1 MSEIS
6 ERMKEL
12 WIESGLNMTAFS
24 TKLTIDRSN
33 LNKKVHGEQKVTTRD
48 IDKFCKI
55 LNVSYDW
62 LVNGNG
68 EKYLTEKES
77 AVLEALQDKPTSNN
91 SKQYG
96 VPYYDVDFCLGLRE
110 MYQDT
115 PEVPVQLIDIPGYS
129 KADFWCKTTGDSMCP
144 IINSGDIIAMKEV
157 KDWQSFLLMNE
168 TYGIVTSNE
177 QRMVKVIRPGSDTDH
192 FVLHS
197 YNSEYPDQEIHK
209 NMVLRIYKVIGAISL
224 RAI

>member
-6 ERMKEL
+6 ERLKEL
-12 WIESGLNMTAFS
+12 WHDSGLNMTAFA

-33 LNKKVHGEQKVTTRD
+33 LNKKVHGEQKITKRD
-48 IDKFCKI
+48 IDKFCKT

-77 AVLEALQDKPTSNN
+77 AMLEALQNKTVYNN
-91 SKQYG
+91 KQCG

-168 TYGIVTSNE
+168 AYGIVTSNE

-192 FVLHS
+192 FILHS
-197 YNSEYPDQEIHK
+197 YNSEYPDQEIDK
-209 NMVLRIYKVIGAISL
+209 NMVLRIYKVIGAISI
-224 RAI
+224 RSI

>member
-6 ERMKEL
+6 ERIKEL
-12 WIESGLNMTAFS
+12 WHDSGLNMTAFA

-33 LNKKVHGEQKVTTRD
+33 INKKVHGEQKITKRD
-48 IDKFCKI
+48 IDKFCKT

-77 AVLEALQDKPTSNN
+77 AMLEALQNN
-91 SKQYG
+91 PAYNNKKCG

-168 TYGIVTSNE
+168 AYGIVTSNE

-192 FVLHS
+192 FILHS
-197 YNSEYPDQEIHK
+197 YNSEYPDQEIDK
-209 NMVLRIYKVIGAISL
+209 NMVLRIYKVIGAISI

>member
-6 ERMKEL
+6 ERVKEL
-12 WIESGLNMTAFS
+12 WHDSGLNMTAFA

-33 LNKKVHGEQKVTTRD
+33 LNKKVHGEQKITKRD
-48 IDKFCKI
+48 IDKFCKT

-77 AVLEALQDKPTSNN
+77 AMLEALQNKTVYNN
-91 SKQYG
+91 KQCG
-96 VPYYDVDFCLGLRE
+96 VPYYDIDFCLGLRE

-168 TYGIVTSNE
+168 AYGIVTSNE

-192 FVLHS
+192 FILHS
-197 YNSEYPDQEIHK
+197 YNSEYPDQEIDK
-209 NMVLRIYKVIGAISL
+209 NMVLRIYKVIGAISI
-224 RAI
+224 RSI

>member
-6 ERMKEL
+6 ERVKEL
-12 WIESGLNMTAFS
+12 WHDSGLNMTAFA

-33 LNKKVHGEQKVTTRD
+33 LNKKVHGDQKITKRD
-48 IDKFCKI
+48 IDKFCKT

-77 AVLEALQDKPTSNN
+77 AMLEALQNKTVYNN
-91 SKQYG
+91 KQCG

-144 IINSGDIIAMKEV
+144 VINSGDIIAMKEV

-168 TYGIVTSNE
+168 AYGIVTSNE

-192 FVLHS
+192 FILHS
-197 YNSEYPDQEIHK
+197 YNSEYPDQEIDK
-209 NMVLRIYKVIGAISL
+209 NMVLRIYKVIGAISI
-224 RAI
+224 RSI

>member
-6 ERMKEL
+6 ERVKEL
-12 WIESGLNMTAFS
+12 WHDSGLNMTAFA

-33 LNKKVHGEQKVTTRD
+33 LNKKVHGEQKITKRD
-48 IDKFCKI
+48 IDKFCKT

-68 EKYLTEKES
+68 EKYMTEKES
-77 AVLEALQDKPTSNN
+77 AMLEALQNKTSYNK
-91 SKQYG
+91 KQCG

-168 TYGIVTSNE
+168 AYGIVTSNE

-192 FVLHS
+192 FILHS
-197 YNSEYPDQEIHK
+197 YNSEYPDQEIDK
-209 NMVLRIYKVIGAISL
+209 NMVLRIYKVIGAISI

>member
-6 ERMKEL
+6 ERVKEL
-12 WIESGLNMTAFS
+12 WHDSGLNMTAFA

-33 LNKKVHGEQKVTTRD
+33 LNKKVHGEQKITKRD
-48 IDKFCKI
+48 IDKFCKT

-77 AVLEALQDKPTSNN
+77 AMLEALQNKTVYNN
-91 SKQYG
+91 KQCG
-96 VPYYDVDFCLGLRE
+96 VPYYDIDFCLGLRE

-168 TYGIVTSNE
+168 AYGIVTSNE

-192 FVLHS
+192 FILHS
-197 YNSEYPDQEIHK
+197 YNSEYPDQEIDK
-209 NMVLRIYKVIGAISL
+209 NMVLRIYKVIGAISI

>member
-6 ERMKEL
+6 ERVKEL
-12 WIESGLNMTAFS
+12 WHDSGLNMTAFA

-33 LNKKVHGEQKVTTRD
+33 LNKKVHGEQKITKRD
-48 IDKFCKI
+48 IDKLCKT

-68 EKYLTEKES
+68 EKYMTEKES
-77 AVLEALQDKPTSNN
+77 AMLEALQNKKAYNN
-91 SKQYG
+91 KQCG
-96 VPYYDVDFCLGLRE
+96 VPYYDIDFCLGLRE

-168 TYGIVTSNE
+168 AYGIVTSNE

-192 FVLHS
+192 FILHS
-197 YNSEYPDQEIHK
+197 YNSEYPDQEIDK
-209 NMVLRIYKVIGAISL
+209 NMVLRIYKVIGAISI
-224 RAI
+224 RSI

>member
-6 ERMKEL
+6 ERVKEL
-12 WIESGLNMTAFS
+12 WHDSGLNMTAFA

-33 LNKKVHGEQKVTTRD
+33 LNKKVHGEQKITKRD
-48 IDKFCKI
+48 IDKFCKT

-77 AVLEALQDKPTSNN
+77 AMLEALQNKTSYNN
-91 SKQYG
+91 KQSG
-96 VPYYDVDFCLGLRE
+96 VPYYDVDFCLALRE

-168 TYGIVTSNE
+168 AYGIVTSNE

-192 FVLHS
+192 FILHS
-197 YNSEYPDQEIHK
+197 YNSEYPDQEIDK
-209 NMVLRIYKVIGAISL
+209 NMVLRIYKVIGAISI

>member
-6 ERMKEL
+6 ERVKEL
-12 WIESGLNMTAFS
+12 WHDSGLNMTAFA

-33 LNKKVHGEQKVTTRD
+33 LNKKVHGEQKITKRD
-48 IDKFCKI
+48 IDKFCKT

-77 AVLEALQDKPTSNN
+77 AMLEALQNKTVYNN
-91 SKQYG
+91 KQCG

-168 TYGIVTSNE
+168 AYGIVTSNE

-192 FVLHS
+192 FILHS
-197 YNSEYPDQEIHK
+197 YNSEYPDQEIDK
-209 NMVLRIYKVIGAISL
+209 NMVLRIYKVIGAISI
-224 RAI
+224 RSI

>member
-6 ERMKEL
+6 ERVKEL
-12 WIESGLNMTAFS
+12 WHDSGLNMTAFA

-33 LNKKVHGEQKVTTRD
+33 LNKKVHGDQKITKRD
-48 IDKFCKI
+48 IDKFCKT

-68 EKYLTEKES
+68 EKYMTEKES
-77 AVLEALQDKPTSNN
+77 AMLEALQNKTVYNN
-91 SKQYG
+91 KQCG

-168 TYGIVTSNE
+168 AYGIVTSNE

-192 FVLHS
+192 FILHS
-197 YNSEYPDQEIHK
+197 YNSEYPDQEIDK
-209 NMVLRIYKVIGAISL
+209 NMVLRIYKVIGAISI

>member
-6 ERMKEL
+6 ERVKEL
-12 WIESGLNMTAFS
+12 WHDSGLNMTAFA

-33 LNKKVHGEQKVTTRD
+33 LNKKVHGEQKITKRD
-48 IDKFCKI
+48 IDKLCKT

-62 LVNGNG
+62 LVNGEG

-77 AVLEALQDKPTSNN
+77 AMLEALHNKTAYNK
-91 SKQYG
+91 KQCG

-168 TYGIVTSNE
+168 AYGIVTSNE

-192 FVLHS
+192 FILHS
-197 YNSEYPDQEIHK
+197 YNSEYPDQEIDK
-209 NMVLRIYKVIGAISL
+209 NMVLRIYKVIGAISI

>member
-6 ERMKEL
+6 ERVKEL
-12 WIESGLNMTAFS
+12 WHDSGLNMTAFA

-33 LNKKVHGEQKVTTRD
+33 LNKKVHGEQKITKRD
-48 IDKFCKI
+48 IDKLCKT

-77 AVLEALQDKPTSNN
+77 AMLEALQNKTVYNN
-91 SKQYG
+91 KQCG

-168 TYGIVTSNE
+168 AYGIVTSNE

-192 FVLHS
+192 FILHS
-197 YNSEYPDQEIHK
+197 YNSEYPDQEIDK
-209 NMVLRIYKVIGAISL
+209 NMVLRIYKVIGAISI
-224 RAI
+224 RSI

>member
-1 MSEIS
+1 MNEIS
-6 ERMKEL
+6 ERMRQL
-12 WIESGLNMTAFS
+12 WVESGLKISEFA
-24 TKLTIDRSN
+24 TKLTIDHSN
-33 LNKKVHGEQKVTTRD
+33 LTKKFNGKQPVTKKD
-48 IDKFCKI
+48 VEKFCNI

-77 AVLEALQDKPTSNN
+77 AVLEALQNKPTSNN
-91 SKQYG
+91 KQYG

>member
-6 ERMKEL
+6 ERVKEL
-12 WIESGLNMTAFS
+12 WHDSGLNMTAFA

-33 LNKKVHGEQKVTTRD
+33 LNKKVHGEQKITKRD
-48 IDKFCKI
+48 IDKFCKT

-77 AVLEALQDKPTSNN
+77 AMLEALQNKTVYNN
-91 SKQYG
+91 KQCG
-96 VPYYDVDFCLGLRE
+96 VPYYDIDFCLGLRE

-168 TYGIVTSNE
+168 AYGIVTSNE
-177 QRMVKVIRPGSDTDH
+177 QSMVKVIRPGSDTDH
-192 FVLHS
+192 FILHS
-197 YNSEYPDQEIHK
+197 YNSEYPDQEIDK
-209 NMVLRIYKVIGAISL
+209 NMVLRIYKVIGAISI

>member
-6 ERMKEL
+6 ERVKEL
-12 WIESGLNMTAFS
+12 WHDSGLNMTAFA

-33 LNKKVHGEQKVTTRD
+33 LNKKVHGEQKITKRD
-48 IDKFCKI
+48 IDKFCKT

-68 EKYLTEKES
+68 EKYMTEKES
-77 AVLEALQDKPTSNN
+77 AMLEALQNKQSYSN
-91 SKQYG
+91 KQCG

-144 IINSGDIIAMKEV
+144 VINSGDIIAMKEV

-168 TYGIVTSNE
+168 AYGIVTSNE

-192 FVLHS
+192 FILHS
-197 YNSEYPDQEIHK
+197 YNSEYPDQEIDK
-209 NMVLRIYKVIGAISL
+209 NMVLRIYKVIGAISI

>member
-6 ERMKEL
+6 ERMKQL
-12 WIESGLNMTAFS
+12 WIESRLNMSEFA
-24 TKLTIDRSN
+24 TKLTINNSN
-33 LNKKVHGEQKVTTRD
+33 LTKKLNGKQSITKRD
-48 IDKFCKI
+48 IDKFCKT

-68 EKYLTEKES
+68 EKYMTEKES
-77 AVLEALQDKPTSNN
+77 AMLEALQNKPEYNN
-91 SKQYG
+91 KQCG

-168 TYGIVTSNE
+168 AYGIVTSNE

-192 FVLHS
+192 FILHS
-197 YNSEYPDQEIHK
+197 YNSEYQDQEIDK
-209 NMVLRIYKVIGAISL
+209 NMVLRIYKVIGAISI

>member
-6 ERMKEL
+6 ERVKEL
-12 WIESGLNMTAFS
+12 WHDSGLNMTAFA

-33 LNKKVHGEQKVTTRD
+33 LNKKVHGEQKITKRD
-48 IDKFCKI
+48 IDKFCKT

-77 AVLEALQDKPTSNN
+77 AMLEALQNN
-91 SKQYG
+91 TAYNKKQCG

-110 MYQDT
+110 MYQGT

-168 TYGIVTSNE
+168 AYGIVTSNE

-192 FVLHS
+192 FILHS
-197 YNSEYPDQEIHK
+197 YNSEYPDQEIDK
-209 NMVLRIYKVIGAISL
+209 NMVLRIYKVIGAISI
-224 RAI
+224 RSI